1 MESLIKLEIEKVTQ
15 EQKVQILLHALEER
29 YKSIH
34 IIRERVQNV
43 SLWVLGLFITAGG
56 WILQSTTSFLIIEK
70 VFFASVIVI
79 SIVFLRLFYL
89 NDLEKGFKA
98 QQRIQAKIEDAL
110 GLCRPEVY
118 IETSIYPEEWIA
130 AGTSEGKGNF
140 FSHNYLLIYLGTI
153 ILLVCIC
160 FH

>member
-1 MESLIKLEIEKVTQ
+1 MESLNKLEMDKITH

-34 IIRERVQNV
+34 IIRDRVQNV

-56 WILQSTTSFLIIEK
+56 WVLQSTTTFLIIEK
-70 VFFASVIVI
+70 VFFASVIVV
-79 SIVFLRLFYL
+79 SIFVLRLFYL

-98 QQRIQAKIEDAL
+98 QQRIQAKIEEAL
-110 GLCRPEVY
+110 GLCSPGVY
-118 IETSIYPEEWIA
+118 IETSIYPGEWA
-130 AGTSEGKGNF
+130 ASGTSEGKGHF
-140 FSHNYLLIYLGTI
+140 FSHNYLLIYLGTV